1 MKMFCLILTSLL
13 MISVSY
19 GQKDSVM
26 CLSKPEVLM
35 LANKIQT
42 LQDSS
47 IYKSTIIQKQNKL
60 ITTYGELKIVS
71 DERIQNQKETIDLIH
86 KQNEELKKQIEYLR
100 PKWYDDN
107 RLWFTT
113 GVVITTIIFLVGR

>member
-1 MKMFCLILTSLL
+1 